1 MRTEVEVAKLRK
13 TIGNDLSS
21 AELLKSLNDFLLT
34 GASPKE
40 ASEMLLDS
48 KRIAQNHSPKKRAVR
63 QNDGRKP
70 TFREPPRP
78 KKEILLNP
86 DYYHTGSID
95 VIRYAEENFETDELK
110 GFYRLN
116 IFKYVTRYDKK
127 NGIEDLQKANDYLQR
142 LIVLEEERN

>member
-13 TIGNDLSS
+13 IIGNDLSS

-40 ASEMLLDS
+40 VNEMLLNL
-48 KRIAQNHSPKKRAVR
+48 KRIEKNHSPKKRAMR
-63 QNDGRKP
+63 ENDGRKP

-78 KKEILLNP
+78 KKEILLKP
-86 DYYHTGSID
+86 HYYHAGSID
-95 VIRYAEENFETDELK
+95 VIRYAEENFSPEELK

-116 IFKYVTRYDKK
+116 VFKYVTRYDKK
-127 NGIEDLQKANDYLQR
+127 NGVEDLQKANDYLQK
-142 LIVLEEERN
+142 LVELEKRT